1 MNYTLKRASL
11 HEVREIQ
18 HLIAVEA
25 EAAHMLPRAL
35 SELYENIRDFWVAV
49 DNDGKVIGCC
59 ALHVS
64 WENLAEIRSLAV
76 SKEAKGNGI
85 GTALIKACLEDAGQ
99 LAITRVF
106 ALTYIP
112 LYFEKKGFHH
122 LEKDELPHKV
132 WSDCIK
138 CPKFPDCDEVA
149 VSYELTD
156 N

>member
-1 MNYTLKRASL
+1 
-11 HEVREIQ
+11 
-18 HLIAVEA
+18 
-25 EAAHMLPRAL
+25 MLPRAL
-35 SELYENIRDFWVAV
+35 SELYENIRDFWVARAD
-49 DNDGKVIGCC
+49 DNAVIGCC

-76 SKEAKGNGI
+76 QNNAKGNGI
-85 GTALIKACLEDAGQ
+85 GDALIKACLNDARELGI
-99 LAITRVF
+99 LRVF

-132 WSDCIK
+132 WGDCIK

-149 VSYELTD
+149 VSYELPD
-156 N
+156 NTHNRS